1 MMKVKVKG
9 EGEGEEGRWAGVK
22 DEKTN
27 GRKNEMEEKNRKRQC
42 PTFSISLADSW

>member
-9 EGEGEEGRWAGVK
+9 EGEGEEGGVK
-22 DEKTN
+22 DEKKTN